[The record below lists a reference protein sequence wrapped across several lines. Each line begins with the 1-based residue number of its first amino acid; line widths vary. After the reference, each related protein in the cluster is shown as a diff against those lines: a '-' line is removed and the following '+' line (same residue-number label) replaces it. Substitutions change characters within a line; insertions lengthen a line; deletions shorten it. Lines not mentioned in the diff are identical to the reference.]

1 MIQSFIMDNY
11 STSPQL
17 TILLANQDLLPK
29 GRYFRFNPYMTE
41 DILLD
46 ENRPEKIDQLIED
59 VQLYLR
65 KNGVKLSTAAK
76 KLKEDRQPW
85 QKLRDYSAVAKH

>member
-1 MIQSFIMDNY
+1 MYAIMTRVIHY
-11 STSPQL
+11 PR
-17 TILLANQDLLPK
+17 QDLLPK

-65 KNGVKLSTAAK
+65 KNGTKLSTAAK
-76 KLKEDRQPW
+76 KLKEDRHPW
-85 QKLRDYSAVAKH
+85 QKLRDYKHATKH

>member
-1 MIQSFIMDNY
+1 MIQSFIMANY

-17 TILLANQDLLPK
+17 TNQDLLPK

>member
-1 MIQSFIMDNY
+1 
-11 STSPQL
+11 
-17 TILLANQDLLPK
+17 
-29 GRYFRFNPYMTE
+29 MTE

-65 KNGVKLSTAAK
+65 KNGVKLSTAAHR
-76 KLKEDRQPW
+76 LREDRQPW
-85 QKLRDYSAVAKH
+85 HKLRDYNSIAKN

>member
-1 MIQSFIMDNY
+1 MLSFP
-11 STSPQL
+11 T
-17 TILLANQDLLPK
+17 TTQDLLPK

-65 KNGVKLSTAAK
+65 KNGTKLSTAAK

-85 QKLRDYSAVAKH
+85 QKLRDYKPTA